1 MNHTGLASVAFLLS
15 TAIAGFTVGPTH
27 ELLHVLAPITH
38 GNLTIFPVVGGID
51 YDTSRFLTL
60 DEGVRAGTVIVTEQG
75 AVQGLLRRSGSREVV
90 ETEAGIYRRAEITGD
105 NYKVFSITA
114 LLPKTD
120 FDVHIAKM
128 TYDAETALPFRPA
141 IMVR

>member
-1 MNHTGLASVAFLLS
+1 KLVRSYAAESLTSASEKGQVDQKSAQEFL
-15 TAIAGFTVGPTH
+15 
-27 ELLHVLAPITH
+27 
-38 GNLTIFPVVGGID
+38 N
-51 YDTSRFLTL
+51 RM
-60 DEGVRAGTVIVTEQG
+60 
-75 AVQGLLRRSGSREVV
+75 SGSREVV

-114 LLPKTD
+114 LIPKTD

-128 TYDAETALPFRPA
+128 TYDAEAGQAFRPA